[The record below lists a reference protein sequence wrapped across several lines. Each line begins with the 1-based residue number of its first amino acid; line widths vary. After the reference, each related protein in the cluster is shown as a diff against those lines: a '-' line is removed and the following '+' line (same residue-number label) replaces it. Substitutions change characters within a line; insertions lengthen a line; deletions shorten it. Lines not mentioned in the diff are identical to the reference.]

1 MDPRSLDN
9 TSASIADIVTADK
22 LDAVSAGIVKD
33 DESQSLST
41 LSEKQSALG
50 TRATCKAGPSKRR
63 MRKSADASAANADS
77 NGASGVGEA
86 SSKTETSSTPSE
98 RLKVRQFLER
108 EAVSELD
115 ETDEFEGVGS
125 AYDAERGARRA
136 IAAVRDR
143 KAKGALS
150 APDGSKGFS
159 TNAKVTKST
168 SAQDAKKAK
177 TTSAR
182 GVSHTQA
189 SRAAQATGAA
199 AKTAASSSGNAAV
212 AGTVGGSGIAAGG
225 GVLCGV
231 IAFVLVALVIGQIIS
246 ALFGFWDAEDKK
258 RSMEGLPPYIT
269 YEMVEEAIRCQEE
282 FGHPAGC
289 TIAQII
295 CESGQGE
302 TMSQLATRDHNL
314 FGMKW
319 ASSFASAPEVA
330 GKAGWT
336 TQEECTPGTFTTI
349 TAYFTVFKGD
359 VECIRF
365 RSRVFLQ
372 ASHYSANA
380 LIQQA
385 IAERSSDKMA
395 EGLKEAGW
403 ATSSAY
409 VDSLKSAMDTYNL
422 RRFDS
427 MSVEDLESGAL
438 SADAVIA
445 AAYSQ
450 LGVPYVWGG
459 TTPGVGLDCSGLTQY
474 CYRQA
479 GIAIPR
485 NSEDQAAFG
494 RKVPVSEA
502 SPGDILWR
510 PGHVAIY
517 IGNDRYIHEPHSGAA
532 CTIASG
538 ASHFASAIKI
548 R

>member
-1 MDPRSLDN
+1 MRAHELGDQ
-9 TSASIADIVTADK
+9 ASSIVDVVTK
-22 LDAVSAGIVKD
+22 EKENAVSAGIVKD
-33 DESQSLST
+33 DESQMLST
-41 LSEKQSALG
+41 LTEKASAIGERAGRSKSSKAKGGKPKSVEPGKG
-50 TRATCKAGPSKRR
+50 TP
-63 MRKSADASAANADS
+63 ADASAPQ
-77 NGASGVGEA
+77 EA
-86 SSKTETSSTPSE
+86 AEAATAESPAREG
-98 RLKVRQFLER
+98 LKVRQVAMR
-108 EAVSELD
+108 QAVSELD
-115 ETDEFEGVGS
+115 DSDELEGTRG
-125 AYDAERGARRA
+125 AYDAGRTAKRAARSISSKKTKCA
-136 IAAVRDR
+136 SAAKGKTAVASG
-143 KAKGALS
+143 KATSAAGTTKAAAAKGAEAS
-150 APDGSKGFS
+150 ASQAAS
-159 TNAKVTKST
+159 
-168 SAQDAKKAK
+168 
-177 TTSAR
+177 R
-182 GVSHTQA
+182 TQA
-189 SRAAQATGAA
+189 AA
-199 AKTAASSSGNAAV
+199 ATTAKAVAASDNTAV
-212 AGTVGGSGIAAGG
+212 AGAVGGSGLAAGG
-225 GVLCGV
+225 GVLCGI
-231 IAFVLVALVIGQIIS
+231 IAFVLVALVIGQVIS

-282 FGHPAGC
+282 YGHPAGC

-295 CESGQGE
+295 CESGQGDH
-302 TMSQLATRDHNL
+302 MSQLATRDHNL

-330 GKAGWT
+330 GKAGWST
-336 TQEECTPGTFTTI
+336 KEEYTPGTFTTI

-372 ASHYSANA
+372 SSLYKNNA
-380 LIQQA
+380 LIKEA
-385 IAERSSDKMA
+385 ISTHSSDKMA
-395 EGLKEAGW
+395 EGLKDAGW

-409 VDSLKSAMDTYNL
+409 VDSLKSAMGTYNL

-427 MSVEDLESGAL
+427 MSLSDLESGVF
-438 SADAVIA
+438 SSDAIVA

-479 GIAIPR
+479 GISIPR
-485 NSEDQAAFG
+485 NSEDQASFG

-517 IGNDRYIHEPHSGAA
+517 VGDNKYIHEPHSGSV
-532 CTIASG
+532 CTLSTG
-538 ASHFASAIKI
+538 ASYFTSAIKI

>member
-1 MDPRSLDN
+1 
-9 TSASIADIVTADK
+9 
-22 LDAVSAGIVKD
+22 G
-33 DESQSLST
+33 
-41 LSEKQSALG
+41 G
-50 TRATCKAGPSKRR
+50 
-63 MRKSADASAANADS
+63 
-77 NGASGVGEA
+77 
-86 SSKTETSSTPSE
+86 
-98 RLKVRQFLER
+98 
-108 EAVSELD
+108 
-115 ETDEFEGVGS
+115 
-125 AYDAERGARRA
+125 
-136 IAAVRDR
+136 
-143 KAKGALS
+143 
-150 APDGSKGFS
+150 
-159 TNAKVTKST
+159 
-168 SAQDAKKAK
+168 
-177 TTSAR
+177 
-182 GVSHTQA
+182 
-189 SRAAQATGAA
+189 A
-199 AKTAASSSGNAAV
+199 AKTAASASGSTAI
-212 AGTVGGSGIAAGG
+212 AGAVGGSGIATAG
-225 GVLCGV
+225 GVLAGI
-231 IAFVLVALVIGQIIS
+231 IAFVLVALLVGQIVS

-336 TQEECTPGTFTTI
+336 THEEYTPGQISTI

-372 ASHYSANA
+372 AAHYRNNA
-380 LIQQA
+380 LIRQA
-385 IAERSSDKMA
+385 VAEHSSDKMA
-395 EGLKEAGW
+395 EGLKDAGW
-403 ATSSAY
+403 ATSSSY
-409 VDSLKSAMDTYNL
+409 VESLKAALDAYNL

-427 MSVEDLESGAL
+427 MTVEDLEGGAL
-438 SADAVIA
+438 SADAIVA

-502 SPGDILWR
+502 TPGDILWR
-510 PGHVAIY
+510 PGHVGIY
-517 IGNDRYIHEPHSGAA
+517 IGDDRYIHEPHTGAA

-538 ASHFASAIKI
+538 ASYFTSAIKI

>member
-1 MDPRSLDN
+1 MDPRELDKDRS
-9 TSASIADIVTADK
+9 TIADIVTAEK
-22 LDAVSAGIVKD
+22 VDAVNSGIVKD
-33 DESQSLST
+33 DEAQSLST
-41 LSEKQSALG
+41 LASREDALG
-50 TRATCKAGPSKRR
+50 TRRPKEGAKGNPRKARAAASASAGNKPASAQGPSEGTPHV
-63 MRKSADASAANADS
+63 ADET
-77 NGASGVGEA
+77 NG
-86 SSKTETSSTPSE
+86 
-98 RLKVRQFLER
+98 RLKVRQVLER
-108 EAVSELD
+108 QAVSELD
-115 ETDEFEGVGS
+115 DTDEFEGAQG
-125 AYDAERGARRA
+125 AYDAGKGAKRG
-136 IAAVRDR
+136 IAAARER
-143 KAKGALS
+143 KAKGAVR
-150 APDGSKGFS
+150 ASKGGKGAG
-159 TNAKVTKST
+159 TAKGKSAGAAGAGKAS
-168 SAQDAKKAK
+168 SA
-177 TTSAR
+177 SAAP
-182 GVSHTQA
+182 GQA
-189 SRAAQATGAA
+189 RAAQASAQAAGGA
-199 AKTAASSSGNAAV
+199 AKTAASASGSTAI
-212 AGTVGGSGIAAGG
+212 AGAVGGSGIATAG
-225 GVLCGV
+225 GVLAGI
-231 IAFVLVALVIGQIIS
+231 IAFVLVALLVGQIVS

-336 TQEECTPGTFTTI
+336 THEEYTPGQISTI

-372 ASHYSANA
+372 AAHYRNNA
-380 LIQQA
+380 LIRQA
-385 IAERSSDKMA
+385 VAEHSSDKMA
-395 EGLKEAGW
+395 EGLKDAGW
-403 ATSSAY
+403 ATSSSY
-409 VDSLKSAMDTYNL
+409 VESLKAALDAYNL

-427 MSVEDLESGAL
+427 MTVEDLEGGAL
-438 SADAVIA
+438 SADAIVA

-502 SPGDILWR
+502 TPGDILWR
-510 PGHVAIY
+510 PGHVGIY
-517 IGNDRYIHEPHSGAA
+517 IGDDRYIHEPHTGTA

-538 ASHFASAIKI
+538 ASYFTSAIKI